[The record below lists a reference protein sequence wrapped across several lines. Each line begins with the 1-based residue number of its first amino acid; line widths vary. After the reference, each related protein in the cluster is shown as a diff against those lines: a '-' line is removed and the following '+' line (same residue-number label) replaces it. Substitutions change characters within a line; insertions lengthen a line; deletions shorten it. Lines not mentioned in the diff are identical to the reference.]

1 MPFLIV
7 TVKNVRCGK
16 TQNGLSTEITTT
28 VETLTMS
35 LGLGKFKIF
44 LKIFLTKQPVVLQSR
59 CYTTDP
65 DKKWELCDVP
75 EDPSWPQ
82 VPFCGLKDE
91 VCV

>member
-1 MPFLIV
+1 MI
-7 TVKNVRCGK
+7 
-16 TQNGLSTEITTT
+16 
-28 VETLTMS
+28 
-35 LGLGKFKIF
+35 
-44 LKIFLTKQPVVLQSR
+44 KQPVVLESR

-91 VCV
+91 AGACGLFGANAAYQREVGEEGEGDYFVNGPATCPGEIVRLGY